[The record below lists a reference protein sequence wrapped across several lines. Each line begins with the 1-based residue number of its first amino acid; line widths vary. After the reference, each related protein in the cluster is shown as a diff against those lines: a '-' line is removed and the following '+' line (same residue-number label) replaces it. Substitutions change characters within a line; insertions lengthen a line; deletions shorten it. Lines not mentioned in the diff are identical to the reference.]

1 MNPSIPTSLSRAS
14 YSLFALNPQFPDI
27 PECEGVLTI
36 TVAACLLPP
45 HKGAIIRSG
54 AVAG

>member
-14 YSLFALNPQFPDI
+14 YSLFALNPQFPDF